1 MSNRRV
7 ASPKTSRKKKE
18 VAQQPPPY
26 SLNRMEDNV
35 RQILEQMGEDP
46 GREGLLKTPHRV
58 ARAFEYLTK
67 GYAQDPKEVI
77 TQAMFT
83 EDDYEEMVLVRD
95 IDFYSMCE
103 HHILPFFGKANVAY
117 IPRHHIVGLSKIP
130 RLVEV
135 FSRRLQVQE
144 RLTTQIANTIMEELN
159 PLGVGVIIRAE
170 HLCMRMRGVEKQNS
184 IVTTSAMLG
193 AFREQQA
200 TREEF
205 MTLVNGSS
213 R

>member
-1 MSNRRV
+1 MNNRRLV
-7 ASPKTSRKKKE
+7 RGRVRNGKVTVLKE
-18 VAQQPPPY
+18 RTIPME
-26 SLNRMEDNV
+26 SLEGNV
-35 RQILEQMGEDP
+35 RQILEYMGEDP
-46 GREGLLKTPHRV
+46 EREGLLKTPARV

-67 GYAQDPKEVI
+67 GYSQDPKAI
-77 TQAMFT
+77 LNQARFT
-83 EDDYEEMVLVRD
+83 EEDYQEMVLVRD
-95 IDFYSMCE
+95 IDFFSLCE
-103 HHILPFFGKANVAY
+103 HHILPFFGRAHVAY

-144 RLTTQIANTIMEELN
+144 RLTTQIANTLMEELN
-159 PLGVGVIIRAE
+159 PLGVGVIIKAE

-184 IVTTSAMLG
+184 MVTTSAMLG
-193 AFREQQA
+193 AFRTHQA

-205 MTLVNGSS
+205 ITLVHGNQ

>member
-1 MSNRRV
+1 MDNKRAARGKVRSEKV
-7 ASPKTSRKKKE
+7 T
-18 VAQQPPPY
+18 VLQPQPV
-26 SLNRMEDNV
+26 NGIEENV
-35 RQILEQMGEDP
+35 RQILEYLGEDTE
-46 GREGLLKTPHRV
+46 REGLMKTPYRV

-67 GYAQDPKEVI
+67 GYQQDPQEI
-77 TQAMFT
+77 LNQAKFIE
-83 EDDYEEMVLVRD
+83 EDYQEMVLVRD
-95 IDFYSMCE
+95 IDFFSMCE
-103 HHILPFFGKANVAY
+103 HHILPFFGRANVAY
-117 IPRHHIVGLSKIP
+117 LPRHHIVGLSKIP

-144 RLTTQIANTIMEELN
+144 RLTTQVANTIMEVLD

-193 AFREQQA
+193 AFRTQQA

-205 MTLVNGSS
+205 ITLVTSVQ